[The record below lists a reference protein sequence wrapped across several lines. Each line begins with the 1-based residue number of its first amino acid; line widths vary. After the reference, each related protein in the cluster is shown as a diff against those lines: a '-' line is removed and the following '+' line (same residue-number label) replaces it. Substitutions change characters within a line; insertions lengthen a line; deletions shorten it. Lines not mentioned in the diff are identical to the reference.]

1 MPWPLSQDYNEALQ
15 NPQSSFRD
23 PELRQGQVVVNALCI
38 PQPCSGNFAD
48 VYAVECPATKTKW
61 AVKCFTRE
69 VHGLRERYSEIS
81 SYLQQVRLPFT
92 VDFQYLEQGI
102 RIAGRWYP
110 ILKMHWV
117 EGLTLNAFVRD
128 MLDKP
133 AMLEKLSRI
142 WVRLAHRLR
151 EAKLT
156 HCDLQHG
163 NVLLVPDSEA
173 HALAVKLID
182 YDGMWVPALAKTPS
196 GEFGHPAYQHPRRL
210 HDRIYNAEVDRFGLL
225 SVYVALRALIAGGR
239 QLWERYDTGDNMLFR
254 QTDFEAPSK
263 SPLFAELL
271 RMNKPELRDPV
282 VKLIDAARMPLEKT
296 PHLADLIDDEKPAKS
311 SVAKSQLPPTSRQP
325 AALARDTNPFENLAA
340 SDKARR
346 RGGSLVPWIATGV
359 VAACA
364 VVGGVLLW
372 RLQAGGSSEKPS
384 TQSTL
389 APSNSEAT
397 APAPDDPEPPAPIE
411 EQPPALVDKN
421 DKPAEKRPQTSDP
434 PPPPDK
440 PASAPKKPK
449 PPSLPAGASID
460 DLRRALKSEE
470 PALRELAAAGLAK
483 LGPSA
488 VPALDDLAAAL
499 SDEKNTVQVRRNA
512 AVALAHMGAAAQK
525 AVPALAKAL
534 SRTQPVEVRQY
545 AAEALAKIEYPANDR
560 AIPAILDA
568 IQNDND
574 PTVRHRCVWALSK
587 FQEIRK
593 SGADKILESILADT
607 NPNMLYARYD
617 TARKLAWTL
626 REEAPDK
633 TADVLLEML
642 NNKTIKVYGGA
653 DVKVEDAGKTGKGD
667 HTKVQP
673 NLGGDARFCAAEAL
687 AWLGKKASR
696 RKDVMVALKRAATD
710 ADPKLRQAA
719 AAALKSL
726 DVPGAA
732 SEVAPPPPRKQSP
745 NTGKLPVPD
754 VEERKKATEDI
765 RDIYK
770 AEYASHEPTELANL
784 AEKLLQRGRRSFEPA
799 ERRYVC
805 LYEAGSVAAKAGDP
819 ALSLLAIEQLGNLF
833 VVKQLSMKTAIV
845 QQTVKNLRTLN
856 ASKTLLESC
865 FALLTEAILA
875 DDYEDAERLLKA
887 AEIAAYKLGL
897 PRSSLQPSIRKVQR
911 LKAKYAA
918 IQPALSTLAMQPN
931 DREAN
936 RIAGIFRC
944 FEKGDW
950 ENGLPLLI
958 LSEDAR
964 LKDLARKDQAAPA
977 TAEERAALGDRWWA
991 LAQERPK
998 EPAKAKTKEFA
1009 KANIQQRACYW
1020 YKRALPSAG
1029 DQARA
1034 DIEKRI
1040 RQHNLNN
1047 LLVCW
1052 EGLDISQ
1059 ADLMLGALRL
1069 PKGDRA
1075 ITTLASYAGP
1085 IEVTAL
1091 ACTEKN
1097 NIRLRAGKGACV
1109 IFNWEKKRQEL
1120 RVTRPDGT
1128 ERAESGSLATAAV
1141 EPLKPNTWY
1150 LLTWRITEEG
1160 MTVSINERVVFSE
1173 QHKNDLSE
1181 RHRLSINSTDSAIEV
1196 LAFTVRPIGK
1206 KSD

>member
-15 NPQSSFRD
+15 SPQSSFRD
-23 PELRQGQVVVNALCI
+23 PELRQGQVVVNALGI

-48 VYAVECPATKTKW
+48 VYAVECPATKSKW

-69 VHGLRERYSEIS
+69 VHGLRERYREIS

-117 EGLTLNAFVRD
+117 EGFTLNAFVRD

-210 HDRIYNAEVDRFGLL
+210 HDSVYDAEVDRFPLL
-225 SVYVALRALIAGGR
+225 AVHVALRALIAGGR
-239 QLWERYDTGDNMLFR
+239 QLWERYDTGDNLLFR
-254 QTDFEAPSK
+254 QSDFEAPSK
-263 SPLFAELL
+263 SPLFDELL

-282 VKLIDAARMPLEKT
+282 VKLIDAARMSLEQT
-296 PHLADLIDDEKPAKS
+296 PHLADLVDDEKPIKS
-311 SVAKSQLPPTSRQP
+311 PVAKSQPSPAIHQP
-325 AALARDTNPFENLAA
+325 AVQAKDTNPFRDLAP

-346 RGGSLVPWIATGV
+346 RGGSLFPWIATGV
-359 VAACA
+359 VAAFA
-364 VVGGVLLW
+364 VVGGALLW
-372 RLQAGGSSEKPS
+372 GLQAGGSSQKPS
-384 TQSTL
+384 TQPAL
-389 APSNSEAT
+389 AHTESETTAT
-397 APAPDDPEPPAPIE
+397 APNDPGPPAPNE
-411 EQPPALVDKN
+411 EQPPAQVDKN
-421 DKPAEKRPQTSDP
+421 DSPSEKRPQRGNP

-440 PASAPKKPK
+440 PTSAPKKQK
-449 PPSLPAGASID
+449 ALSLPAGASIA
-460 DLRRALKSEE
+460 DLRRALTSEE
-470 PALRELAAAGLAK
+470 PALREVAAARLAR

-488 VPALDDLAAAL
+488 EPALDDLATAL
-499 SDEKNTVQVRRNA
+499 SDEKNAVQVRRNA
-512 AVALAHMGAAAQK
+512 ALALAHMGSAAKK

-568 IQNDND
+568 LQNDND
-574 PTVRHRCVWALSK
+574 PTVRHRCVWALHK
-587 FQEIRK
+587 LQEIK
-593 SGADKILESILADT
+593 TNGADKILESILGDT
-607 NPNMLYARYD
+607 NPRMLYARYD
-617 TARKLAWTL
+617 AARKLAWTL
-626 REEAPDK
+626 REESPDK

-642 NNKTIKVYGGA
+642 KNKTIKVYGGT
-653 DVKVEDAGKTGKGD
+653 DVKVDETSKTPASSR
-667 HTKVQP
+667 TNVRP
-673 NLGGDARFCAAEAL
+673 NVGGDARFFAAEAL

-696 RKDVMVALKRAATD
+696 RKDILDALKRATTD

-732 SEVAPPPPRKQSP
+732 TAAPPSQKQ
-745 NTGKLPVPD
+745 TLKGGKLPVPD
-754 VEERKKATEDI
+754 EEELKKATEDI

-770 AEYASHEPTELANL
+770 AEYASHDPTELAVL
-784 AEKLLQRGRRSFEPA
+784 AERLLQRGRRSFEPA

-805 LYEAGSVAAKAGDP
+805 LYETGSVAAKAGDS
-819 ALSLLAIEQLGNLF
+819 ALSIRAIEELGRLFAIEQLP
-833 VVKQLSMKTAIV
+833 MKTAFV
-845 QQTVKNLRTLN
+845 QETVKHLRTLD

-865 FALLTEAILA
+865 FALLAEAILA
-875 DDYEDAERLLKA
+875 DDYEDAERLVKT

-911 LKAKYAA
+911 LKAKYMA
-918 IQPALSTLAMQPN
+918 IQPALSTLAMQPT

-936 RIAGIFRC
+936 RIVGIFRC

-964 LKDLARKDQAAPA
+964 LKDLAQKDQEAPA
-977 TAEERAALGDRWWA
+977 TAEERSALGDRWWA
-991 LAQERPK
+991 LAQERSK
-998 EPAKAKTKEFA
+998 EPAKARPKELA

-1020 YKRALPSAG
+1020 YERALPSAG

-1034 DIEKRI
+1034 DIEKHI

-1047 LLVCW
+1047 PLVCW
-1052 EGLDISQ
+1052 GDLDISQ

-1069 PKGDRA
+1069 PKGNRA

-1085 IEVTAL
+1085 IEVRAL

-1109 IFNWEKKRQEL
+1109 IFNWERKRKEL

-1150 LLTWRITEEG
+1150 LLAWRITEEG
-1160 MTVSINERVVFSE
+1160 MSVSVNERVVFSE

-1181 RHRLSINSTDSAIEV
+1181 RHPLSINSTDSAIEV
-1196 LAFTVRPIGK
+1196 LAFTVRPIRK
-1206 KSD
+1206 RSN